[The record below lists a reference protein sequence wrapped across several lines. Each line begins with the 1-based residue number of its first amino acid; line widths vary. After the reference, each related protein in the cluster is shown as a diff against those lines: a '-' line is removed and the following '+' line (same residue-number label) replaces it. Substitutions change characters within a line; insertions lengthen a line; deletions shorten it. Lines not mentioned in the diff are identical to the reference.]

1 MQDSYQA
8 VLRSVDGYCALK
20 IETESCTLRE
30 VLKRHLAQKMQP
42 AQDYLQQLSR
52 QRHADERLLN
62 DALAQPEA
70 VWQALMD
77 PERHLAYAIEL
88 FQNKAFIA
96 LVDGR
101 QISDADE
108 AFLWMPHSQ
117 IQFIR
122 LMPLAG
128 Q

>member
-1 MQDSYQA
+1 MQNPYQA
-8 VLRSVDGYCALK
+8 VLHSVDGYCALK
-20 IETESCTLRE
+20 IETETCTLRE
-30 VLKRHLAQKMQP
+30 ILKRHLAQKMQP
-42 AQDYLQQLSR
+42 AQDYLQRRRR

-122 LMPLAG
+122 LTPLAG